1 MSLRVEDV
9 VCPFCGCLCDDIVV
23 YIENNEIKEVENACK
38 FGAHRFLAVKKH
50 RIKAPMIREG
60 QEFKEVSYDEAIKKA
75 VEILTEAKKPLLY
88 GFSST
93 SCEVHEVAIELAELL
108 GAVIDNTA
116 SVCHGPSIL
125 AVQEVGYPSVT
136 LGEVKNRADLV
147 IYWACNP
154 MHAHPRHMSRYTT
167 FPRGMFTDKG
177 KLERFLVVVDVRRTE
192 TAEMADLFIKVKP
205 GYDFEVLNALRTILN
220 KGDIPHEE
228 VGGVKKETLM
238 ELAERMKNCR
248 FGILFFGVGLT
259 MSRGKHRNI
268 VEAIKLVRDLNR
280 YTKFSIMAMRG
291 HYNVTGFNE
300 VSSWE
305 TGYPFA
311 VDFTRGYPWYNPG
324 ETDANSLLQN
334 KDVDAV
340 LVIAS
345 DPAAHFPRE
354 SVRYLAK
361 IPLIVIDPFESLT
374 SRIADVV
381 IPSKVMGIEAE
392 GSAYR
397 MDAVPLRLKKIIEA
411 DGLLS
416 DLEIMERILE
426 GVKRKLSSKSEIAVE
441 R

>member
-1 MSLRVEDV
+1 MPTIEDV
-9 VCPFCGCLCDDIVV
+9 VCPFCGCLCDDIIVQ
-23 YIENNEIKEVENACK
+23 IENGEIKEVENACR
-38 FGAHRFLAVKKH
+38 FGAHRFLTVRQN
-50 RIKAPMIREG
+50 RIRSPMIRDG
-60 QEFKEVSYDEAIKKA
+60 RDFKEVSYGDAINKA
-75 VEILTEAKKPLLY
+75 VEILVNAKKPLLY

-93 SCEVHEVAIELAELL
+93 CCEVHEVALELAELL

-116 SVCHGPSIL
+116 SVCHGPSVL

-154 MHAHPRHMSRYTT
+154 MHAHPRHMSRYTL

-177 KLERFLVVVDVRRTE
+177 KLDRFLVVVDVRRTE
-192 TAEMADLFIKVKP
+192 TADMADLFVKVKP

-220 KGDIPHEE
+220 KGDISQDE
-228 VGGVKKETLM
+228 VGGVRKDTLK
-238 ELAERMKNCR
+238 ELAERMKECK

-280 YTKFSIMAMRG
+280 HTKFSIMAMRG

-300 VSSWE
+300 VASWE
-305 TGYPFA
+305 SGFPFA
-311 VDFTRGYPWYNPG
+311 IDFTRGYPWYNPG

-334 KDVDAV
+334 EDVDAV

-345 DPAAHFPRE
+345 DPAAHFPKE
-354 SVRYLAK
+354 SVRVLAK
-361 IPLIVIDPFESLT
+361 LPLIVIDPFESLT
-374 SRIADVV
+374 SKIADVV
-381 IPSKVMGIEAE
+381 IPSKVVGVEAE

-397 MDAVPLRLKKIIEA
+397 MDAVPLRMKKIIDA
-411 DGLLS
+411 KNLLS
-416 DLEIMERILE
+416 DLEIMEKILQ
-426 GVKRKLSSKSEIAVE
+426 GVRKLKEKVAMKA
-441 R
+441 

>member
-1 MSLRVEDV
+1 MPTIEDV

-23 YIENNEIKEVENACK
+23 RVENDEIREVENACK
-38 FGAHRFLAVKKH
+38 FGAHRFLSVKKH
-50 RIKAPMIREG
+50 RIKRPMVREG
-60 QEFKEVSYDEAIKKA
+60 QDFREVSYEEAIERA
-75 VEILTEAKKPLLY
+75 VEILIKAKKPLLY

-93 SCEVHEVAIELAELL
+93 SCEVHEVAIELAEIL

-116 SVCHGPSIL
+116 SVCHGPSVL
-125 AVQEVGYPSVT
+125 AIQEVGYPSVT

-154 MHAHPRHMSRYTT
+154 MHAHPRHMSRYSL

-177 KLERFLVVVDVRRTE
+177 KLDRFLVVVDVRKTE
-192 TAEMADLFIKVKP
+192 TAEIADLFVKVKP
-205 GYDFEVLNALRTILN
+205 GYDFEVLNALRTILR
-220 KGDIPHEE
+220 KGNIPTDE
-228 VGGVKKETLM
+228 VGGVPKETLK
-238 ELAERMKNCR
+238 ELVERMKNCK

-268 VEAIKLVRDLNR
+268 AEAIKLVRDLND

-300 VSSWE
+300 VLSWE
-305 TGYPFA
+305 SGFPFA

-334 KDVDAV
+334 RDVDAA

-354 SVRYLAK
+354 SVKYLAK

-374 SRIADVV
+374 SKIADVV
-381 IPSKVMGIEAE
+381 IPSKVVGIEEE

-411 DGLLS
+411 EGLLS

-426 GVKRKLSSKSEIAVE
+426 GVRRRRLSQKSEAVIE

>member
-1 MSLRVEDV
+1 MPTIEDV

-23 YIENNEIKEVENACK
+23 HIEDGEIKEVENACK
-38 FGAHRFLAVKKH
+38 FGAHRFLAVKRN
-50 RIKAPMIREG
+50 RIKKPMVREG
-60 QEFKEVSYDEAIKKA
+60 QDFKEVSYDEAISRA
-75 VEILTEAKKPLLY
+75 VEILTKAKKPLLY

-93 SCEVHEVAIELAELL
+93 CCEVHEVAVELAELL
-108 GAVIDNTA
+108 RAVIDNTA
-116 SVCHGPSIL
+116 SVCHGPSVL

-154 MHAHPRHMSRYTT
+154 MHAHPRHMSRYSL
-167 FPRGMFTDKG
+167 FPRGMFRDKG
-177 KLERFLVVVDVRRTE
+177 KLDRFLVVVDVRKTE
-192 TAEMADLFIKVKP
+192 TAEMADLFVKVKP

-220 KGDIPHEE
+220 KGDVPMEE
-228 VGGVKKETLM
+228 VGGVKKEVLK
-238 ELAERMKNCR
+238 ELVGRMKGCK

-268 VEAIKLVRDLNR
+268 AEAIKLVRDLNR
-280 YTKFSIMAMRG
+280 HTKFSIMAMRG

-300 VSSWE
+300 VLSWE
-305 TGYPFA
+305 SGFPFA

-334 KDVDAV
+334 GDVDAA

-345 DPAAHFPRE
+345 DPAAHFPKE
-354 SVRYLAK
+354 SVKVLAK
-361 IPLIVIDPFESLT
+361 LPLIVIDPFESLT
-374 SRIADVV
+374 SRLADVV
-381 IPSKVMGIEAE
+381 IPSKVVGIEAE

-397 MDAVPLRLKKIIEA
+397 MDAVPLRMKKVLEA

-426 GVKRKLSSKSEIAVE
+426 GVKRKLSHKAELRVE

>member
-1 MSLRVEDV
+1 MPTIEDV
-9 VCPFCGCLCDDIVV
+9 VCPFCGCLCDDIIVHV
-23 YIENNEIKEVENACK
+23 ENNEIKEVENACK
-38 FGAHRFLAVKKH
+38 FGAHRFLTVKQH
-50 RIKAPMIREG
+50 RIKKPMMREG
-60 QEFKEVSYDEAIKKA
+60 QDFREVSYDEAISRA
-75 VEILTEAKKPLLY
+75 VEILTKAKKPLLY

-116 SVCHGPSIL
+116 SVCHGPSAL

-154 MHAHPRHMSRYTT
+154 MHAHPRHMSRYSL
-167 FPRGMFTDKG
+167 FPRGMFADKG
-177 KLERFLVVVDVRRTE
+177 KLDRFLVVVDVRKTE
-192 TAEMADLFIKVKP
+192 TAEMADLFLKVKP

-220 KGDIPHEE
+220 KGDIPQEE
-228 VGGVKKETLM
+228 VGGVKKDTLK
-238 ELAERMKNCR
+238 ELAERMKNCK

-268 VEAIKLVRDLNR
+268 AEAIKLVRDLNR

-300 VSSWE
+300 VLSWE
-305 TGYPFA
+305 SGFPFA

-334 KDVDAV
+334 RDVDAV

-345 DPAAHFPRE
+345 DPAAHFPKE
-354 SVRYLAK
+354 SVKVLAK
-361 IPLIVIDPFESLT
+361 VPLIVIDPFESLT
-374 SRIADVV
+374 TKLADVV
-381 IPSKVMGIEAE
+381 IPSKVVGIEAE

-397 MDAVPLRLKKIIEA
+397 MDAVPLRLKKVIEA
-411 DGLLS
+411 KDLLS

-426 GVKRKLSSKSEIAVE
+426 GVKRKLGYKAELMVE